1 MSVPSKTPALR
12 LRLTAAAESIVRAGH
27 PWVFASSV
35 RRQNRPGKM
44 GELAVLYDR
53 NNKFLAAGLL
63 DPDSPIRVRILH
75 RGKPQPIDHNWWRQ
89 HLEQALSRR
98 AGLFD
103 ERTTGYR
110 CVNGESDGWPGLVL
124 DRYDTT
130 LALKLYTAAWLPRL
144 AGVVELLA
152 AADNRIVLRLSR
164 NIAETARAQFGY
176 EDGEAFHGAALDGP
190 VVFQESGL
198 RFEADVLRGQ
208 KTGFFLD
215 QRENRRNVES
225 LAAGRRV
232 LNLFSYSGGF
242 SLYAARGGA
251 ASVCSVDISRPA
263 LAAAE
268 RNFALNRN
276 VPAVAACPHE
286 LAQAD
291 VFCWLREAAARRFDL
306 VVLDPPALAKR
317 QSERDEALRAYA
329 RLLAGAVERLDT
341 GGMLVAASCSA
352 HVSAGDFFNLAR
364 EAARQSG
371 RGFEEWRVTGHAP
384 DHPVTFPEGEYLK
397 CIYLRFR

>member
-1 MSVPSKTPALR
+1 MNVNSKTPALR
-12 LRLTAAAESIVRAGH
+12 LRLTAAAEARVRGGH
-27 PWVFASSV
+27 PWVFAASV
-35 RRQNRPGKM
+35 RRQNRVGKT
-44 GELAVLYDR
+44 GELALLYDR
-53 NNKFLAAGLL
+53 KDEFLAAGLF
-63 DPDSPIRVRILH
+63 DADSPIRARVLH
-75 RGKPQPIDHNWWRQ
+75 VGKPLAINLAWWRQ
-89 HLEQALSRR
+89 HWEQARARR

-103 ERTTGYR
+103 DRTTGYR
-110 CVNGESDGWPGLVL
+110 CINGESDGWPGLVL

-144 AGVVELLA
+144 GEVVELLA
-152 AADNRIVLRLSR
+152 TGENRIVLRLSR
-164 NIAETARAQFGY
+164 NIAPLAQEQFGRA
-176 EDGEAFHGAALDGP
+176 DGQILHGAAPDGP

-215 QRENRRNVES
+215 QRENRRTVES

-251 ASVCSVDISRPA
+251 ASVCSVDISGQA

-276 VPAVAACPHE
+276 DPAVAACPRE
-286 LAQAD
+286 TAQAD

-306 VVLDPPALAKR
+306 IVLDPPALAKR
-317 QSERDEALRAYA
+317 QSERAEALRAYS
-329 RLLAGAVERLDT
+329 RLLAGAMERLNAMECWWPRPVPPT
-341 GGMLVAASCSA
+341 LPPGISSIWRGRRRGKRGAAGRNGAPPATRRTIRFPRHLPRGSISSA
-352 HVSAGDFFNLAR
+352 F
-364 EAARQSG
+364 
-371 RGFEEWRVTGHAP
+371 T
-384 DHPVTFPEGEYLK
+384 
-397 CIYLRFR
+397 